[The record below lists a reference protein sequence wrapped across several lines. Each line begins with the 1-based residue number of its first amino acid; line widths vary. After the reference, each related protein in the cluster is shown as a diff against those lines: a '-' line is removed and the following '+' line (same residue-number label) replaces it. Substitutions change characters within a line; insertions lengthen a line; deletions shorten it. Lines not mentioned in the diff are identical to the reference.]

1 MVTVMKRGYG
11 FNDSGS
17 RINNVEDIGGNNNGD
32 IKCIC
37 RMTAIMMY
45 GISFKGENFIFK
57 LQ

>member
-1 MVTVMKRGYG
+1 MVTVMKRGYE
-11 FNDSGS
+11 FNDFGS

-37 RMTAIMMY
+37 RMPVIMMY
-45 GISFKGENFIFK
+45 GISIKEENFIFK